1 MTNYTQPDP
10 LKSGDVRRAYDDLV
24 PTRRMHN
31 NFAESVAREVDPRAF
46 PPETTSDGDTFLQPA
61 QWEGSLGHQA
71 FVGRYVA
78 NAFPATGEPW
88 LKFDIDDAREQNA
101 DPEVVQKARA
111 RTDAHS
117 RTINNRLYTANTKGL
132 DSGGFQR
139 RMHAVATQLSIVGGC
154 IVRGLPGL
162 RVEVIDR
169 RRYVV
174 HRDQAG
180 DVEQIITTHRIDP
193 LRLPADRMAKIQL
206 PEKWMEKKIEDRRV
220 VVYTSQT
227 QVMEGDDKGKFKLV
241 EECNGNIIFEQ
252 TTPVATMWNP
262 CWSLT
267 QDQMGEVGAM
277 GYCLTLLQ
285 ELAFVQDVIRKLTA
299 LNTDVAVGIDNNM
312 PLSPRQLFGGE
323 WGRTIR
329 GVNVTPDGRIGNIGV
344 LELDK
349 SAALREAYQYYQ
361 TLRQTAFQV
370 FGIGS
375 SVAPQKERVTAEQI
389 NMIRSDISE
398 RSYSLLIASYDSLM
412 QPMALWAY
420 WQAIK
425 DGIIELPEEGSPEG
439 ELLSKTI
446 IPRVLTG
453 TATIA
458 SQRRLE
464 KIYTMYQAT
473 SVIPDFGKTLNNSII
488 GQQIVTDIGLDIPGA
503 VRTEA
508 EMRAK
513 EQEAIQMQTNA
524 QAQLAGVNAAAQ
536 AQQSIME
543 QQGTGG

>member
-1 MTNYTQPDP
+1 
-10 LKSGDVRRAYDDLV
+10 
-24 PTRRMHN
+24 
-31 NFAESVAREVDPRAF
+31 
-46 PPETTSDGDTFLQPA
+46 
-61 QWEGSLGHQA
+61 
-71 FVGRYVA
+71 
-78 NAFPATGEPW
+78 
-88 LKFDIDDAREQNA
+88 
-101 DPEVVQKARA
+101 
-111 RTDAHS
+111 
-117 RTINNRLYTANTKGL
+117 
-132 DSGGFQR
+132 
-139 RMHAVATQLSIVGGC
+139 
-154 IVRGLPGL
+154 
-162 RVEVIDR
+162 
-169 RRYVV
+169 
-174 HRDQAG
+174 
-180 DVEQIITTHRIDP
+180 
-193 LRLPADRMAKIQL
+193 
-206 PEKWMEKKIEDRRV
+206 
-220 VVYTSQT
+220 
-227 QVMEGDDKGKFKLV
+227 
-241 EECNGNIIFEQ
+241 
-252 TTPVATMWNP
+252 
-262 CWSLT
+262 
-267 QDQMGEVGAM
+267 
-277 GYCLTLLQ
+277 
-285 ELAFVQDVIRKLTA
+285 
-299 LNTDVAVGIDNNM
+299 
-312 PLSPRQLFGGE
+312 
-323 WGRTIR
+323 
-329 GVNVTPDGRIGNIGV
+329 VNVTPDGRIGNIGV

>member
-31 NFAESVAREVDPRAF
+31 DFAESVAREVDPRAF

-88 LKFDIDDAREQNA
+88 LDFDIDDAREQNA
-101 DPEVVQKARA
+101 DPAVVQFVRA
-111 RTDAHS
+111 LTEAHS
-117 RTINNRLYTANTKGL
+117 RTINNRLYSANTKGL

-174 HRDQAG
+174 HRNQAS

-193 LRLPADRMAKIQL
+193 KRLPTDRMEKIQL
-206 PEKWMEKKIEDRRV
+206 PDKWMEKKIEERRV
-220 VVYTSQT
+220 AIYTSQT
-227 QVMEGDDKGKFKLV
+227 QEKDGSYKLV

-285 ELAFVQDVIRKLTA
+285 ELAFVQDAIRKLTA
-299 LNTDVAVGIDNNM
+299 LNTDVAIGIDSNM

-344 LELDK
+344 LELNK
-349 SAALREAYQYYQ
+349 SAALQAAYQYYQ

-389 NMIRSDISE
+389 NLIRSDISE

-412 QPMALWAY
+412 QPMAQWAY
-420 WQAIK
+420 WQAVK
-425 DGIIELPEEGSPEG
+425 DGIIELPEDGTPEA

-453 TATIA
+453 SATIA
-458 SQRRLE
+458 SQRRVE

-473 SVIPDFGKTLNNSII
+473 QVIPDFGKTLNNSII

-508 EMRAK
+508 EMQAK
-513 EQEAIQMQTNA
+513 EQQAIQMQTNA

>member
-1 MTNYTQPDP
+1 
-10 LKSGDVRRAYDDLV
+10 
-24 PTRRMHN
+24 MHN